1 MSSITVYMS
10 IIVYYISNMTHD
22 NENVKWITYA
32 HEKGD
37 CTFSEE
43 WAGLSG
49 MPCLLKNSTGKPIC
63 SQGAGPFKVLPPF
76 L

>member
-1 MSSITVYMS
+1 MSFITVYMS
-10 IIVYYISNMTHD
+10 IIVYCISNMTHD

-43 WAGLSG
+43 
-49 MPCLLKNSTGKPIC
+49 
-63 SQGAGPFKVLPPF
+63 
-76 L
+76 

>member
-32 HEKGD
+32 YEKED

-43 WAGLSG
+43 
-49 MPCLLKNSTGKPIC
+49 
-63 SQGAGPFKVLPPF
+63 
-76 L
+76 